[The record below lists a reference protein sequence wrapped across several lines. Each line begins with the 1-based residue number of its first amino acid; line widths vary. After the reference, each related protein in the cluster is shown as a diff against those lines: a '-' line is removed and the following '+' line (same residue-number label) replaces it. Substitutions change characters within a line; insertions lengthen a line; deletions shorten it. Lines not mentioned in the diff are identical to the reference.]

1 MEIIDELRILLQREA
16 DQIRKGLAMNNS
28 SRDPT
33 DRLLSRLADR
43 NDMIRINTIEWVL
56 DQIDNLQDSQKW
68 VVYCLTIG
76 DWHRTDAEWVWT
88 GDNEKANRLPCD
100 VLLPQG
106 WRLPCGFRYNT
117 KMLQDSN
124 FWIEPAFQQPVRQ
137 IFQFFSSLS
146 SRFIYNTT
154 WFQ

>member
-56 DQIDNLQDSQKW
+56 DQIDNLQDSQK
-68 VVYCLTIG
+68 
-76 DWHRTDAEWVWT
+76 
-88 GDNEKANRLPCD
+88 
-100 VLLPQG
+100 
-106 WRLPCGFRYNT
+106 
-117 KMLQDSN
+117 
-124 FWIEPAFQQPVRQ
+124 
-137 IFQFFSSLS
+137 
-146 SRFIYNTT
+146 
-154 WFQ
+154 